1 MGKWALLGPGKIFK
15 GLKFGPEAYFFS
27 MREHLAGLIW
37 MAPSIGVVCF
47 LAETGKRVLTEPGAM

>member
-15 GLKFGPEAYFFS
+15 GLKFGPEAYFFQCVN
-27 MREHLAGLIW
+27 LAGLIW